1 MALSMRES
9 DYGKRL
15 CDRTQGGLGTL
26 GGPSDAMQTRPQG
39 RREAARLAGST
50 LAAAQCQEASGA
62 DPGGVQQRGCCAQV
76 SGSLARTLRPC
87 RRHGPPLLVSLLKIV

>member
-9 DYGKRL
+9 DYRNRL
-15 CDRTQGGLGTL
+15 CDRKQEGLGRL

-50 LAAAQCQEASGA
+50 LAAAQSQEASGA
-62 DPGGVQQRGCCAQV
+62 DPGGEQRGCCAQV
-76 SGSLARTLRPC
+76 SGSLAGTLRLC
-87 RRHGPPLLVSLLKIV
+87 RRHGPPLLVSLLQIV